1 MRAWMM
7 DQGVQWVI
15 FIAYVLLAVA
25 LGLLV
30 GWALG
35 ERVP

>member
-1 MRAWMM
+1 MKAWMM
-7 DQGVQWVI
+7 DEGIRWVI
-15 FIAYVLLAVA
+15 LLAYVLLAIA
-25 LGLLV
+25 MGLLV